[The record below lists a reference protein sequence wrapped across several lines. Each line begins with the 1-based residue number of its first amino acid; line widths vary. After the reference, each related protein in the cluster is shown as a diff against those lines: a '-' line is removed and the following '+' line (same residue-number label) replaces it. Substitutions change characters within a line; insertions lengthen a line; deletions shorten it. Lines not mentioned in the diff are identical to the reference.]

1 MRVMERKTRGRVL
14 NGYLDFIENEWGAST
29 RKVAT
34 AAIGIDSMDWSDGQY
49 YQDEIV
55 DNILRWIRRN
65 KGDDAVIK
73 AGRSILH
80 NLGILSWMVRF
91 SDVVTLAKKFP
102 KNFSEIYAFGSCEV
116 QVPRPRHV
124 KLILKDVVFYEERCM
139 VWRGICEEAL
149 TITKTKGKVLHPQC
163 QLKGD
168 GVCEFVLEF

>member
-1 MRVMERKTRGRVL
+1 MERKTRGRVL

-34 AAIGIDSMDWSDGQY
+34 ADIGIDSMDWSDGQY

-65 KGDDAVIK
+65 KGEDAVKK
-73 AGRSILH
+73 AGRAILH

-91 SDVVTLAKKFP
+91 SDVETIAKKFP
-102 KNFSEIYAFGSCEV
+102 KNFSEIYAFGSCSVEIS
-116 QVPRPRHV
+116 QKDRV

-139 VWRGICEEAL
+139 VWIGICEEVLA
-149 TITKTKGKVLHPQC
+149 ITKTEGKVTHPKC

-168 GVCEFVLEF
+168 DVCEYIIEY